1 MDSEY
6 QKGVV
11 IVEIQE
17 LKQRIKEDD
26 IPNFMIF
33 TGEEYAIQKIYIQH
47 IAKIKNLTVR
57 YIDSV
62 TEILTELGSQSFL
75 KVNYCYVVLD
85 DKELISNET
94 LQKEL
99 ISRLNTDILI
109 LTLTSVDKRTKLYK
123 TYKDSIIE
131 FNALK
136 SEIMKRYIQKEIKLS
151 DENCDKLIEVC
162 EGNYGRIL
170 LEIDKIR
177 RYSTI
182 TWNKREIRERDCGW
196 HWINECFNTLLD
208 DGVLVVPPKDAIFD
222 LVKAILQNKPALAFD
237 LLQNCKEV
245 GESSLA
251 ILSVLFNS
259 TKQLLQVQSCES
271 KDIEKTTGLTYW
283 QIRNAKECCGIYSN
297 NNLIYIMKLIQSV
310 ERRIKTGEI
319 EELIAVEYVLSDIL

>member
-11 IVEIQE
+11 VVEIQE
-17 LKQRIKEDD
+17 LKQRIKEND

-33 TGEEYAIQKIYIQH
+33 AGEEYAIQKIYIQH
-47 IAKIKNLTVR
+47 IAKTRNLTVR

-62 TEILTELGSQSFL
+62 MDILTELGSQSFL

-136 SEIMKRYIQKEIKLS
+136 SEIMKRYIQKEIDLS
-151 DENCDKLIEVC
+151 DNNCDKLIEVC
-162 EGNYGRIL
+162 EGNYGRCL
-170 LEIDKIR
+170 LEIDKIK
-177 RYSTI
+177 RYSDSNPTLIRNIYNNGFEMLMNDGTI
-182 TWNKREIRERDCGW
+182 YQ
-196 HWINECFNTLLD
+196 
-208 DGVLVVPPKDAIFD
+208 PPKDAIFD

-319 EELIAVEYVLSDIL
+319 EESIAVEYVVSNIL

>member
-1 MDSEY
+1 M
-6 QKGVV
+6 
-11 IVEIQE
+11 EIQE
-17 LKQRIKEDD
+17 LKQRIKEND

-33 TGEEYAIQKIYIQH
+33 AGEEYAIQKIYIQH
-47 IAKIKNLTVR
+47 IAKVKNLTVR

-62 TEILTELGSQSFL
+62 MDILTELGSQSFL

-136 SEIMKRYIQKEIKLS
+136 SEMVKRYIQKEIDLS
-151 DENCDKLIEVC
+151 DNNCDKLIEVC
-162 EGNYGRIL
+162 EGNYGRCL
-170 LEIDKIR
+170 LEIDKIK
-177 RYSTI
+177 RYADSNPTLIRNIYNNGFEILLKDGTI
-182 TWNKREIRERDCGW
+182 YQ
-196 HWINECFNTLLD
+196 
-208 DGVLVVPPKDAIFD
+208 PPKDAIFD

-259 TKQLLQVQSCES
+259 TKQLLQVQNCES

-319 EELIAVEYVLSDIL
+319 EESIAVEYVVSNIL

>member
-11 IVEIQE
+11 VVEIQE
-17 LKQRIKEDD
+17 LKQRIKEND

-33 TGEEYAIQKIYIQH
+33 VGEEYAIQKIYIQH
-47 IAKIKNLTVR
+47 IAKARNLTVR

-85 DKELISNET
+85 DKELISNEK
-94 LQKEL
+94 LQTEL

-136 SEIMKRYIQKEIKLS
+136 SEMVKRYIQKEIDLS
-151 DENCDKLIEVC
+151 DKNCDRLIEAC
-162 EGNYGRIL
+162 EGSYSRCL
-170 LEIDKIR
+170 LEIDKIK
-177 RYSTI
+177 RYSDSNPTLIRNIYNNGFEMLMNDRTI
-182 TWNKREIRERDCGW
+182 NQ
-196 HWINECFNTLLD
+196 
-208 DGVLVVPPKDAIFD
+208 PPKDAIFD
-222 LVKAILQNKPALAFD
+222 LVKAVLQNKPALAFD

-271 KDIEKTTGLTYW
+271 QDIEKTTGLTYW
-283 QIRNAKECCGIYSN
+283 QIKNAKECVGKYST
-297 NNLIYIMKLIQSV
+297 NNLIYIMRLVQSV

-319 EELIAVEYVLSDIL
+319 EESIAVEYVLSDIL